1 MSFFEN
7 TRKPDGIGG
16 KIMVSMM
23 NVGHKA
29 MADWGFQFLEIPKN
43 GNILD
48 CGCGGGA
55 NMERILREHPKTTV
69 WGIDYSEVSVEKSQK
84 VNGKAIAEG
93 RCEVLRTSVME
104 LPFESEKF
112 DLVTAFETVYF
123 WPDLLK
129 SFQEVYRV
137 TKSGGVFFI
146 CNECNGDTDKDDKWT
161 EKIPGMKIYKDFQLK
176 DFLEQAG
183 FSNVR
188 IQKNE
193 KGWISITAGKGAI

>member
-1 MSFFEN
+1 
-7 TRKPDGIGG
+7 
-16 KIMVSMM
+16 MVSMM

-29 MADWGFQFLEIPKN
+29 MANWSFQFLEIPEN

-48 CGCGGGA
+48 CGCGGEA
-55 NMERILREHPKTTV
+55 NMERILREYPKTTA
-69 WGIDYSEVSVEKSQK
+69 WGIDYSEVSVEKSRK
-84 VNGKAIAEG
+84 VNGKALAEG
-93 RCEVLRTSVME
+93 RCKVLRASVME
-104 LPFESEKF
+104 LP
-112 DLVTAFETVYF
+112 FETVYF

-129 SFQEVYRV
+129 SFQEIYRV

>member
-1 MSFFEN
+1 M
-7 TRKPDGIGG
+7 
-16 KIMVSMM
+16 
-23 NVGHKA
+23 
-29 MADWGFQFLEIPKN
+29 
-43 GNILD
+43 
-48 CGCGGGA
+48 
-55 NMERILREHPKTTV
+55 
-69 WGIDYSEVSVEKSQK
+69 
-84 VNGKAIAEG
+84 NGKAIAEG
-93 RCEVLRTSVME
+93 RCKVLRASVKE
-104 LPFESEKF
+104 LPFENEKF

-183 FSNVR
+183 FNNVR